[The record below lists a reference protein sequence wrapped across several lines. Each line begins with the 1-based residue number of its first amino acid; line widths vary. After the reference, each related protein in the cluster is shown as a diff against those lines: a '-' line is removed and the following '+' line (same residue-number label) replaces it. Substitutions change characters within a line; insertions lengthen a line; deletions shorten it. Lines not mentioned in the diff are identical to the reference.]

1 MQLQRENKALS
12 LAASVLLVAL
22 TQSKA
27 GQELVDEGYVTRTE
41 KEFTVEGIANSGP
54 IFVPPSMDEVR
65 EYAEHMAYTVKVQ
78 RFYAYH
84 DMKGWRTGTG
94 QRIEDWRAARASWMT
109 WEHINP
115 DSIKK
120 AEEVW
125 KTG

>member
-1 MQLQRENKALS
+1 MQLQRENRALS

-22 TQSKA
+22 TQSSA
-27 GQELVDEGYVTRTE
+27 GQELVENGYVTRTD

-54 IFVPPSMDEVR
+54 IFVPPSLDEVTQ
-65 EYAEHMAYTVKVQ
+65 YVTHMGYSMKIQ
-78 RFYAYH
+78 RFYAYQS
-84 DMKGWRTGTG
+84 MKGWKTGTG
-94 QRIEDWRAARASWMT
+94 AMIEDWRAAIDSWMT
-109 WEHINP
+109 WEHTNP